1 MPVGKTKDA
10 GWQIGVSVTVPIRAA
25 DVWDWLVSP
34 EGIAVWLGTGVSFEG
49 EKGEAF
55 ETEEGTR
62 GALRSFRPLDRV
74 RLTWQPL
81 DWDHD
86 TTVQIA
92 LDDKGDRTRIVFHQ
106 ERLADAE
113 ERVRQR
119 DHWKA
124 VSEQA
129 KQSLAQGLTGV
140 EK

>member
-1 MPVGKTKDA
+1 MPVGKTKEA
-10 GWQIGVSVTVPIRAA
+10 GWQIGVSITVPIPVG

-34 EGIAVWLGTGVSFEG
+34 EGLATWLGAGVAFDG
-49 EKGEAF
+49 EKGENY
-55 ETEEGTR
+55 ETDAGTR
-62 GALRSFRPLDRV
+62 GELRSFRPLDRI

-92 LDDKGDRTRIVFHQ
+92 LDDKVDRARFVFHQ

-113 ERVRQR
+113 ERTRQR

-124 VSEQA
+124 VSEQV
-129 KQSLAQGLTGV
+129 KRSLARSHRS
-140 EK
+140 